1 MKHQNYLTLAEVKEM
16 MFSLPNNIGS
26 PADVVE
32 NDAVENNTPNLKE
45 RCLQM
50 AVDTLSNSGMVY
62 DRNEVFEL
70 SNKYKKY
77 ISE

>member
-1 MKHQNYLTLAEVKEM
+1 MT
-16 MFSLPNNIGS
+16 
-26 PADVVE
+26 E
-32 NDAVENNTPNLKE
+32 NVTPTDGKENNTPNLKE